1 MDMLDQL
8 NVEENN
14 LSNNELQNVI
24 GGSKI
29 SGTVVNAFTTAFK
42 SVYAMGQ
49 NFGTAIRRIIKKK
62 LCSF

>member
-8 NVEENN
+8 NAEKNSLN
-14 LSNNELQNVI
+14 KTELQNVL
-24 GGSKI
+24 GGAKI
-29 SGTVVNAFTTAFK
+29 SGTIVNAFTSAFK
-42 SVYAMGQ
+42 SVYGMGQ